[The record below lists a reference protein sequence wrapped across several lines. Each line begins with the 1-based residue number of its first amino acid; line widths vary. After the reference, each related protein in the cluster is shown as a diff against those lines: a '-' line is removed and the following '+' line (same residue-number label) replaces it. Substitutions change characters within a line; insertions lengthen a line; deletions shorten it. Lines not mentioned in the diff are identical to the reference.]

1 MSTVSAAGARA
12 PDART
17 SPRVRVVPAAADEL
31 IRQTL
36 MPADYV
42 RHLIRELRCP
52 DRIVSGTALSA
63 GELDNPDRQITVE
76 QNLTCVANA
85 MRLADSP
92 DWYLGWGERIGEH
105 LHGPLTPAML
115 TAPTLG
121 AGLDAFCAYFR
132 VRIPWMQLASRQLGP
147 WFEVELTPLFPVG
160 DLLPLLVEIPLLI
173 LQRYVN
179 TVCHHSLRGA
189 RIDLAYPP
197 PAAGRDLGR
206 WFECAVDF
214 DARRNTLRIPSAW
227 RDTRNLGFNAPIWE
241 TALQQCAA
249 LASGMP
255 RDVACDVRAHLQRCF
270 AQPGHLAAAPSLQ
283 AVARSL
289 HVSPRTLIRR
299 LRAVGTTFHGELE
312 ATRRNRALLLLGT
325 SAAPVAE
332 IASAL
337 GFADAASFCKAFRRW
352 TGTTP
357 GRYRASADSVD

>member
-1 MSTVSAAGARA
+1 MSTASGADTRAGDVRA
-12 PDART
+12 
-17 SPRVRVVPAAADEL
+17 SPRHRLEPLAGDDL
-31 IRQTL
+31 TRQTL

-52 DRIVSGTALSA
+52 DRIVSGTALSVDD
-63 GELDNPDRQITVE
+63 LDNPDRQITVE

-85 MRLADSP
+85 LRLADSP

-132 VRIPWMQLASRQLGP
+132 VRIPWMRLASRPLGP

-160 DLLPLLVEIPLLI
+160 DLLSLLVEIPLLI

-197 PAAGRDLGR
+197 APAGRDLGK
-206 WFECAVDF
+206 WFECAVGF
-214 DARRNTLRIPSAW
+214 NARRNTLRIPSAW
-227 RDTRNLGFNAPIWE
+227 RETRNLGFNAPIWE

-249 LASGMP
+249 LASGLP
-255 RDVACDVRAHLQRCF
+255 RDVASDVRAHLQRCF
-270 AQPGHLAAAPSLQ
+270 AQPLPGVPTLD

-325 SAAPVAE
+325 SDAPVAE
-332 IASAL
+332 IAGAL
-337 GFADAASFCKAFRRW
+337 GFADAAGFCKAFRRW

-357 GRYRASADSVD
+357 GRYRSSVDTAS